1 MRLLVF
7 YNNSAVS
14 PVIGVILLIA
24 ITVASSGAAF
34 VLMNSY
40 ELEKPVITL
49 IDIGGTDL
57 SNHQEIILVHKG
69 GDPIDIT
76 QIDIL
81 ISINDEMLDHNLINL
96 PVIGGITG
104 FYGAL
109 GGVFW
114 GSPSN
119 QSHDNIWGPGEYG
132 NFKIASSNAVLK
144 PGDRIK
150 VTIVHNPTNMIIS
163 SPTCII

>member
-1 MRLLVF
+1 MRFLILS
-7 YNNSAVS
+7 NNSAVS

-34 VLMNSY
+34 IVMNNY

-49 IDIGGTDL
+49 IEIEGIDL
-57 SNHQEIILVHKG
+57 SNHQEVILVHKG
-69 GDPIDIT
+69 GESIDIT
-76 QIDIL
+76 QINIL
-81 ISINDEMLDHNLINL
+81 ISINDEMLDHNLVNL

-119 QSHDNIWGPGEYG
+119 QGHDNRWDPGEYG

-144 PGDRIK
+144 TGDRIK
-150 VTIVHNPTNMIIS
+150 VTIVHNPTNLVIS
-163 SPTCII
+163 SPACIV

>member
-34 VLMNSY
+34 VLLNSY

-49 IDIGGTDL
+49 IDIENIDL
-57 SNHQEIILVHKG
+57 SNHQEVILVHKG

-76 QIDIL
+76 QINIL

-144 PGDRIK
+144 TGDQIK
-150 VTIVHNPTNMIIS
+150 VTIVHNPTNIIIS
-163 SPTCII
+163 SPTYII